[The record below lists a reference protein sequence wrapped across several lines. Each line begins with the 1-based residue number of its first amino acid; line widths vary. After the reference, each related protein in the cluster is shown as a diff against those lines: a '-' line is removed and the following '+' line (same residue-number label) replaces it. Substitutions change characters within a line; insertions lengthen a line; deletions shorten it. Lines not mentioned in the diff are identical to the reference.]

1 MTLPLQF
8 LGYGVRCTDVPRG
21 WATNTPV
28 AVDEICSVSDCVN
41 SRPEGW
47 VERWDYNSAC
57 CYETEEAATRTAE
70 GRPGFRLLAY
80 ALVMVRLNEKDD
92 EIAVDLDAILP
103 PGLPALPA
111 EPVPDGLAVLGYDV
125 VSKQGANYMDFE
137 CSPLSCCGLAG
148 EVPVNRYCLLDDFG
162 TALRVAQRWDREEP
176 EPGPYYVVQVLRRP

>member
-80 ALVMVRLNEKDD
+80 ALGLDFPPRSWLGAKHLLDKKPAENGHVDELNSVGSTHRDD
-92 EIAVDLDAILP
+92 TGKAGSPRPTFLVAKETKY
-103 PGLPALPA
+103 GPAA
-111 EPVPDGLAVLGYDV
+111 EPVRAHEFCGRDV
-125 VSKQGANYMDFE
+125 EN
-137 CSPLSCCGLAG
+137 
-148 EVPVNRYCLLDDFG
+148 
-162 TALRVAQRWDREEP
+162 
-176 EPGPYYVVQVLRRP
+176 VVTLKW